1 MIQDGQL
8 RFFLRVGSQTASS
21 HKSLHVLCRL
31 NYIAL
36 LNIIL
41 FNFAVLSEDNKV
53 VCSRNLK
60 YFPVFYNLVAS
71 SMKTGPYSSFL
82 QKF

>member
-8 RFFLRVGSQTASS
+8 KFLLKVGSQTASS

-31 NYIAL
+31 NYLAI

-41 FNFAVLSEDNKV
+41 FSFAILSEDNKV
-53 VCSRNLK
+53 VCSRKLK
-60 YFPVFYNLVAS
+60 YFPVFL
-71 SMKTGPYSSFL
+71 
-82 QKF
+82 